1 MPRTPPPLRADF
13 PAFVPLQTRWND
25 NDEYGHL
32 NNATY
37 FELFDTAI
45 TYWQM
50 ENGINVRGP
59 DAWRFVVVENGCTYF
74 REVGF
79 PDALS
84 AGLRIARLGGSSYR
98 IEVGLFRE
106 GEEEAASLGFF
117 VNVLT
122 GADTRPTPIPGDL
135 RARLSR
141 IAVPEAAGG

>member
-1 MPRTPPPLRADF
+1 MSRTPPPRRDAF
-13 PAFVPLQTRWND
+13 PAFVPMQTRWND

-37 FELFDTAI
+37 LELFDTAI

-50 ENGINVRGP
+50 DNGIEVRGP

-79 PDALS
+79 PDRLS
-84 AGLRIARLGGSSYR
+84 AGLRITRLGSSSYR
-98 IEVGLFRE
+98 IEVALFRE
-106 GEEEAASLGFF
+106 GEEEAASLGYF

-122 GADTRPTPIPGDL
+122 DAEARPTPMPEDL
-135 RARLSR
+135 KARFAPL
-141 IAVPEAAGG
+141 VVD